1 MQDVVL
7 DTMHQMGF
15 ILIDNNE
22 CYLKPYIRWVLLLY
36 SNMTSF
42 MGYINNVVIK
52 LSIYF
57 NSHVRIV
64 RQIMAVITK
73 WFYVFIQDCCS
84 YKQ

>member
-1 MQDVVL
+1 VFNIQYVVL
-7 DTMHQMGF
+7 DTVHQMGF
-15 ILIDNNE
+15 ILIDNTE

-73 WFYVFIQDCCS
+73 
-84 YKQ
+84 